1 MQLQQIRE
9 ILASYG
15 KLLGRIQ
22 GSTLFM
28 SEDVLP
34 CSKARIRYCIF
45 HYIGVLLRLG
55 SSQKE
60 TIQSLMIAYSHLG
73 FFVEPQ
79 LATEL
84 NDLLAKRNQTL
95 GTTETETEAHA
106 EHIRRINLEKKQ
118 LLQEIEAFVRE
129 EIAFRDGER
138 TVLN

>member
-1 MQLQQIRE
+1 MQLHQTRE

-15 KLLGRIQ
+15 KVLGRMQ
-22 GSTLFM
+22 GSTLFL
-28 SEDVLP
+28 SEDLLP

-73 FFVEPQ
+73 FFVEPALALQ
-79 LATEL
+79 LNEL
-84 NDLLAKRNQTL
+84 VAKRNQPKPAKEN
-95 GTTETETEAHA
+95 ETDMNA
-106 EHIRRINLEKKQ
+106 EQIRRIHAEKKQ
-118 LLQEIEAFVRE
+118 LLQEIEHFVRE
-129 EIAFRDGER
+129 EIAFRDGEK

>member
-1 MQLQQIRE
+1 MQLQQVRE
-9 ILASYG
+9 ILAHYG
-15 KLLGRIQ
+15 KLLGRMQ
-22 GSTLFM
+22 GSHLFL

-73 FFVEPQ
+73 FFVAPD
-79 LATEL
+79 LAAEL
-84 NDLLAKRNQTL
+84 NDLLAKRNQPSE
-95 GTTETETEAHA
+95 GNEKEMEAQA